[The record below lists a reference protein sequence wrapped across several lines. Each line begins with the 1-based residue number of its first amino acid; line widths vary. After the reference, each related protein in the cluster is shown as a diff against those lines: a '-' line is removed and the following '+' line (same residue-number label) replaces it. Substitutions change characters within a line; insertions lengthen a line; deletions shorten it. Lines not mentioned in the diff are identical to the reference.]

1 MPPCADVD
9 DERVL
14 TWTNKPVE
22 FPVPKISF
30 GVAEA
35 DELYTA
41 LVLWGMGSPM
51 YDGLEEALSAF
62 LIEHSPAW
70 RD

>member
-1 MPPCADVD
+1 MAPCADAD

-30 GVAEA
+30 GLNDAAALAEA
-35 DELYTA
+35 CLSMDPDEMPELA
-41 LVLWGMGSPM
+41 PVL
-51 YDGLEEALSAF
+51 EALEAF
-62 LIEHSPAW
+62 LAEHGRA
-70 RD
+70 